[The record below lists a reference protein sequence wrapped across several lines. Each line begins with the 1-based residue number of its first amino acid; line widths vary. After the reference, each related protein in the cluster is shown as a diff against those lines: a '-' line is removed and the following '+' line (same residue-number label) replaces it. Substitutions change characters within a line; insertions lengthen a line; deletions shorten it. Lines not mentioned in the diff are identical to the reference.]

1 LAINFRNVPVQRA
14 DNEYDQEELR
24 TSDDAESDKCSY
36 DRKAIHCA
44 TTEVIGKI
52 AINTFEIFPKA
63 VKKSSTGNGVMEPD
77 ICKQDGFQQLFIQH
91 GGRVD

>member
-1 LAINFRNVPVQRA
+1 VLQPTFETVKEVTSGPLRRCVRKQLTVPVQRA

-52 AINTFEIFPKA
+52 AINTCLK
-63 VKKSSTGNGVMEPD
+63 V
-77 ICKQDGFQQLFIQH
+77 
-91 GGRVD
+91 R